1 LMRYPS
7 CLFVLQSTAL
17 TCQDLSFVGG
27 QLYNCPY
34 PAPTSA
40 DSVDVSTVTV
50 ASFWAAGPPDDTAC
64 QHEPTQRELYS
75 CLDFGTSRPDPIWT
89 DHLSPH
95 LQRNKQLQ
103 DTLIQREGELAR
115 LHEENNKLKEF
126 LNSSFVKTL
135 EEKTKRLLSAQSG
148 DRRRNRKRNSEIQN
162 LHGVGEFRN
171 LSASQ
176 LLLGSQVKRTCR
188 NLSLQFCSEEE
199 LASTPP
205 VDLWILQTLG
215 LKDED
220 TIDTTS
226 TEYSFN
232 SSIDSLT
239 KCSTI
244 TDSSGDY
251 CQTTDH
257 KSTAYDTP
265 TDGPGHGAS
274 VGLYTDYCFNTN
286 SDYSVSTDSVSNF
299 TGTVPSTP
307 YSPSI
312 EVTPNFQAT
321 PYEAPLPQLVNT
333 LSSIDPIQPFRPIL
347 ASSPNLSQDSSPGL
361 YHTPSPHYRSPSSPV
376 GGDVTTQYPEL
387 STLRGRT
394 ELAFS
399 MSLNPSSSVRLKT
412 HSFPQGQA
420 FVRKD
425 TLGGWNFTW
434 VPKQGP

>member
-1 LMRYPS
+1 I
-7 CLFVLQSTAL
+7 TAL

-64 QHEPTQRELYS
+64 QHEPTQRGKSFSAANDWNELQKS
-75 CLDFGTSRPDPIWT
+75 LKLETHISLTNF
-89 DHLSPH
+89 
-95 LQRNKQLQ
+95 K
-103 DTLIQREGELAR
+103 EGELAR

-135 EEKTKRLLSAQSG
+135 EEKTK
-148 DRRRNRKRNSEIQN
+148 
-162 LHGVGEFRN
+162 
-171 LSASQ
+171 

-265 TDGPGHGAS
+265 TDA
-274 VGLYTDYCFNTN
+274 
-286 SDYSVSTDSVSNF
+286 
-299 TGTVPSTP
+299 
-307 YSPSI
+307 I
-312 EVTPNFQAT
+312 QAH
-321 PYEAPLPQLVNT
+321 
-333 LSSIDPIQPFRPIL
+333 LSL
-347 ASSPNLSQDSSPGL
+347 LSQPVSG
-361 YHTPSPHYRSPSSPV
+361 HPV

-387 STLRGRT
+387 STPRGRT

>member
-1 LMRYPS
+1 MY
-7 CLFVLQSTAL
+7 
-17 TCQDLSFVGG
+17 LSFVGG

-50 ASFWAAGPPDDTAC
+50 ASFWAAGPCLCLLT
-64 QHEPTQRELYS
+64 HLELYS

-135 EEKTKRLLSAQSG
+135 EEKTK
-148 DRRRNRKRNSEIQN
+148 N
-162 LHGVGEFRN
+162 LHSVGEFRN

-232 SSIDSLT
+232 SPIDSLT
-239 KCSTI
+239 KCSSI

-265 TDGPGHGAS
+265 TDGPGHGA
-274 VGLYTDYCFNTN
+274 T
-286 SDYSVSTDSVSNF
+286 
-299 TGTVPSTP
+299 
-307 YSPSI
+307 
-312 EVTPNFQAT
+312 
-321 PYEAPLPQLVNT
+321 
-333 LSSIDPIQPFRPIL
+333 
-347 ASSPNLSQDSSPGL
+347 SSPNLSQDSSPGL
-361 YHTPSPHYRSPSSPV
+361 HHTPSPHCRSPSSLV

-387 STLRGRT
+387 STPRSRT

>member
-1 LMRYPS
+1 MY
-7 CLFVLQSTAL
+7 
-17 TCQDLSFVGG
+17 LSFVGG

-50 ASFWAAGPPDDTAC
+50 ASFWAAGPPDYTAC
-64 QHEPTQRELYS
+64 QHEPTQRGKSGL
-75 CLDFGTSRPDPIWT
+75 
-89 DHLSPH
+89 LSGPLAVSMGCH
-95 LQRNKQLQ
+95 RVQFSDTYTFVFYFPKLQ

-148 DRRRNRKRNSEIQN
+148 DRRKNRKRNSEIQN
-162 LHGVGEFRN
+162 LH
-171 LSASQ
+171 S

-232 SSIDSLT
+232 SPIDSLT
-239 KCSTI
+239 KCT
-244 TDSSGDY
+244 
-251 CQTTDH
+251 
-257 KSTAYDTP
+257 
-265 TDGPGHGAS
+265 
-274 VGLYTDYCFNTN
+274 
-286 SDYSVSTDSVSNF
+286 
-299 TGTVPSTP
+299 
-307 YSPSI
+307 
-312 EVTPNFQAT
+312 
-321 PYEAPLPQLVNT
+321 
-333 LSSIDPIQPFRPIL
+333 
-347 ASSPNLSQDSSPGL
+347 SSPNLSQDSSPGL
-361 YHTPSPHYRSPSSPV
+361 HHTPSPHCRSPSSLV

-387 STLRGRT
+387 STPRSRT

>member
-1 LMRYPS
+1 L
-7 CLFVLQSTAL
+7 
-17 TCQDLSFVGG
+17 
-27 QLYNCPY
+27 
-34 PAPTSA
+34 
-40 DSVDVSTVTV
+40 
-50 ASFWAAGPPDDTAC
+50 
-64 QHEPTQRELYS
+64 H
-75 CLDFGTSRPDPIWT
+75 
-89 DHLSPH
+89 
-95 LQRNKQLQ
+95 
-103 DTLIQREGELAR
+103 DTLIQKEEELAR
-115 LHEENNKLKEF
+115 LHTENNTLKEF

-148 DRRRNRKRNSEIQN
+148 NRRRNGKRNSEIQN

-188 NLSLQFCSEEE
+188 NLSLQFCYEEE
-199 LASTPP
+199 LVSTPP

-239 KCSTI
+239 KCSSI
-244 TDSSGDY
+244 KDSSGDY
-251 CQTTDH
+251 CQITNH
-257 KSTAYDTP
+257 KTTAYDSP

-274 VGLYTDYCFNTN
+274 IGLYTDYCFNTN
-286 SDYSVSTDSVSNF
+286 SDYSVSTDSGSNF
-299 TGTVPSTP
+299 TGTVPSVD

-312 EVTPNFQAT
+312 EVTPNIQVT
-321 PYEAPLPQLVNT
+321 PYEPPLPQLVNT
-333 LSSIDPIQPFRPIL
+333 LSSTDPIQPFRPIL
-347 ASSPNLSQDSSPGL
+347 ASSPNLSQDRSPGL
-361 YHTPSPHYRSPSSPV
+361 HHTPSRHCRSPSSHV
-376 GGDVTTQYPEL
+376 GGDVTTQYPAL
-387 STLRGRT
+387 STPRSRT
-394 ELAFS
+394 KLAFS

-425 TLGGWNFTW
+425 TQGGWNFTW

>member
-1 LMRYPS
+1 M
-7 CLFVLQSTAL
+7 VLENS
-17 TCQDLSFVGG
+17 
-27 QLYNCPY
+27 
-34 PAPTSA
+34 
-40 DSVDVSTVTV
+40 
-50 ASFWAAGPPDDTAC
+50 
-64 QHEPTQRELYS
+64 
-75 CLDFGTSRPDPIWT
+75 GTS
-89 DHLSPH
+89 
-95 LQRNKQLQ
+95 
-103 DTLIQREGELAR
+103 
-115 LHEENNKLKEF
+115 
-126 LNSSFVKTL
+126 
-135 EEKTKRLLSAQSG
+135 
-148 DRRRNRKRNSEIQN
+148 
-162 LHGVGEFRN
+162 
-171 LSASQ
+171 

-333 LSSIDPIQPFRPIL
+333 LS
-347 ASSPNLSQDSSPGL
+347 
-361 YHTPSPHYRSPSSPV
+361 PHYRSPSSPV

-387 STLRGRT
+387 STPRGRT

>member
-1 LMRYPS
+1 M
-7 CLFVLQSTAL
+7 
-17 TCQDLSFVGG
+17 
-27 QLYNCPY
+27 
-34 PAPTSA
+34 
-40 DSVDVSTVTV
+40 
-50 ASFWAAGPPDDTAC
+50 
-64 QHEPTQRELYS
+64 
-75 CLDFGTSRPDPIWT
+75 
-89 DHLSPH
+89 
-95 LQRNKQLQ
+95 
-103 DTLIQREGELAR
+103 
-115 LHEENNKLKEF
+115 
-126 LNSSFVKTL
+126 
-135 EEKTKRLLSAQSG
+135 
-148 DRRRNRKRNSEIQN
+148 
-162 LHGVGEFRN
+162 
-171 LSASQ
+171 
-176 LLLGSQVKRTCR
+176 KRTCR

-232 SSIDSLT
+232 SPIDSLT
-239 KCSTI
+239 KCSSI

-251 CQTTDH
+251 CQTTNH

-274 VGLYTDYCFNTN
+274 IGLYTDYCFNTN
-286 SDYSVSTDSVSNF
+286 SDYSVSTDSGSDF
-299 TGTVPSTP
+299 TGTVLSVL

-312 EVTPNFQAT
+312 EVPPNFHVN
-321 PYEAPLPQLVNT
+321 PYEPPLPQSVNA
-333 LSSIDPIQPFRPIL
+333 LSPPDPIQSFRPIL
-347 ASSPNLSQDSSPGL
+347 ASSPNLSQDRSPGL
-361 YHTPSPHYRSPSSPV
+361 HHTPSLHCGSPSSPI
-376 GGDVTTQYPEL
+376 GGDVMTTPL
-387 STLRGRT
+387 STPSSQT

-399 MSLNPSSSVRLKT
+399 ISLNPSSSVRLNT